1 MKKFNLGLI
10 LILIITALLSC
21 RSLFAPDYDKWLGT
35 QVMPSQMD
43 VTGKWDAGPVLR
55 GGWGEA
61 NFIQQGRNVYGT
73 LGSYSLRGVVSNKSL
88 FLAISADSYVYYTA
102 RLDMKDDGSLSGIA
116 TKEAI
121 VESPEAAK
129 ADISIITMKRMK

>member
-1 MKKFNLGLI
+1 MKRINLGFL
-10 LILIITALLSC
+10 LILIIAVLPSC
-21 RSLFAPDYDKWLGT
+21 RSLFAPDYDAWLGT

-73 LGSYSLRGVVSNKSL
+73 LGSYSVRGVVSNKSL
-88 FLAISADSYVYYTA
+88 FIAISADSYVYYTA
-102 RLDMKDDGSLSGIA
+102 RLDIKEDGSLSGIS

-121 VESPEAAK
+121 VETLEAAK
-129 ADISIITMKRMK
+129 ADISIITMRRMR